1 MTVCSFRVLALMSVG
16 KEESLQLIF
25 VLLFGLGFAAD
36 IQGKFIV
43 KLSSLLHDYLN
54 FVPYPIPSFV
64 DFKSTEINWE
74 MKTSFIGSTT
84 ITLET

>member
-1 MTVCSFRVLALMSVG
+1 MTVCFFRVLALMSVG

-25 VLLFGLGFAAD
+25 VLLFGLGFSAD

-54 FVPYPIPSFV
+54 FPIPSFV
-64 DFKSTEINWE
+64 DFKSTETNWE
-74 MKTSFIGSTT
+74 MKTSFIGSTSNNT
-84 ITLET
+84 